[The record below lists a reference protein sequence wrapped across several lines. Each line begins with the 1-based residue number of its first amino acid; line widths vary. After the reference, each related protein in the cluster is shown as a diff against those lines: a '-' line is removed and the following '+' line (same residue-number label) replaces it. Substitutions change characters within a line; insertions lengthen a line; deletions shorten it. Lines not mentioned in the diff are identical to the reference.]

1 MDGTKATTLAI
12 RALRLIGV
20 RVFLQAR
27 GGLRRQEA
35 SLADNESDWSARD
48 AKSQDTRQSS
58 WPTASQLPT
67 AASQVPPA
75 TPAPAPAPAD
85 ARAQP
90 HEQAPEQ
97 SHAQTQAQTRQMP
110 PEGHP
115 AATAGYPA
123 PPASYP
129 IPPAGYPV
137 PPAGYQVPPAG
148 YQVPPAGYQVPYAGY
163 PAAPGYGMAQGG
175 FQARMGPAMRA
186 ASTDRDRA
194 VDVLKAGFAEGRL
207 SQDEYNDR
215 MGRAY
220 VARTYG
226 ELAAL
231 TADLPAGAMPMA
243 YPVPMYS
250 PPVTTNSL
258 ARASL
263 ILGIAEFCTMGLT
276 AIPAIICGHLA
287 KREMQTTAQR
297 GDGMATAGL
306 VLGYM
311 AVAFWGILIALA
323 IVGAV
328 VSASQGGG

>member
-1 MDGTKATTLAI
+1 
-12 RALRLIGV
+12 
-20 RVFLQAR
+20 
-27 GGLRRQEA
+27 
-35 SLADNESDWSARD
+35 LADNESDWSARD

-58 WPTASQLPT
+58 WPTASRLPT

-75 TPAPAPAPAD
+75 APTPAPAPAD

-90 HEQAPEQ
+90 REQEPEPTQ
-97 SHAQTQAQTRQMP
+97 AQPHAQTKAQTRQMP

-123 PPASYP
+123 PPAGYP
-129 IPPAGYPV
+129 IPPAGYPVPPAGYPV

-148 YQVPPAGYQVPYAGY
+148 YQAPPAGYQAPPAGYPVPYPGY
-163 PAAPGYGMAQGG
+163 PAAPGYGLAQGG
-175 FQARMGPAMRA
+175 FQPRMNPAMRA

-220 VARTYG
+220 TARTYG

-250 PPVTTNSL
+250 PPTTTNSL

-287 KREMQTTAQR
+287 KREMQMTAQR

-311 AVAFWGILIALA
+311 AVAFWAILIALA